1 MRGPTMI
8 SMRRLAV
15 LLLSLGLVAGPAA
28 AASFVVSDGD
38 GTLNVKDGVGTVFIG
53 ARGAVVGRF
62 DNGSLRIFDPAD
74 GDPLDVSVWGKAIVT
89 FPSDTTTV
97 YTGANLRFR
106 IVGRFR
112 VNVKGTDVDL
122 SAVGQGKVGLKGT
135 DGTYAFNG
143 DPGKVM
149 PNEDDLKM
157 FDLAAA
163 GTTGGNQG
171 GGPQGG

>member
-1 MRGPTMI
+1 MI
-8 SMRRLAV
+8 QMRRLAV

-53 ARGAVVGRF
+53 GRGAIVGRF
-62 DNGSLRIFDPAD
+62 DSGSVRIFDPAD
-74 GDPLDVSVWGKAIVT
+74 GDPLDVSVWGKSIVT
-89 FPSDTTTV
+89 SPSDTTTV
-97 YTGANLRFR
+97 YTGTNLRFR
-106 IVGRFR
+106 IIGRFR
-112 VNVKGTDVDL
+112 INVKGTDLDL

-143 DPGKVM
+143 DARKALPD
-149 PNEDDLKM
+149 EDDLKM
-157 FDLAAA
+157 FDLAAPA
-163 GTTGGNQG
+163 DTGGQGG